1 MHSDRILGRSE
12 GTLTRPALFDPSP
25 YHDSPRPSCLRCR
38 TIRLRCRTTLTAR
51 LQTRRFVFIA
61 RPCDFRFRIVVVD
74 AVAVPRPEQLR
85 MVMARSPKSP
95 KARRNGTFGVV
106 RSRKYVL
113 HPAGLG
119 IAHLPFATG
128 APHVF
133 QCFVLQRQG
142 HRYVVGLRSQHGT
155 RRSFCTTEGMPPGF
169 NFHPM
174 RRDSHRV
181 VHVTVD
187 FLRSVRKIHAHIAT
201 G

>member
-95 KARRNGTFGVV
+95 KARRNGTFGVEIAEICPTPGRPGD
-106 RSRKYVL
+106 RSPTFCHRCTACVSVFCVTAAGAQIRCWTSVAARNTEVVL
-113 HPAGLG
+113 HNGGDASR
-119 IAHLPFATG
+119 F
-128 APHVF
+128 
-133 QCFVLQRQG
+133 
-142 HRYVVGLRSQHGT
+142 
-155 RRSFCTTEGMPPGF
+155 
-169 NFHPM
+169 
-174 RRDSHRV
+174 
-181 VHVTVD
+181 
-187 FLRSVRKIHAHIAT
+187 
-201 G
+201 